1 MGVGDTYLDEP
12 CQAEGILMEKLKVI
26 VVGTLDPEGLQG
38 VGKTGKQLFAVVEAD
53 YAVVCSVD
61 DQRGGLNVLHLV
73 NATIDDCLRRVFII
87 L

>member
-1 MGVGDTYLDEP
+1 
-12 CQAEGILMEKLKVI
+12 MEKLNVI

-61 DQRGGLNVLHLV
+61 DQCGGLNVLHLV
-73 NATIDDCLRRVFII
+73 NATKGGCLRRVFIV